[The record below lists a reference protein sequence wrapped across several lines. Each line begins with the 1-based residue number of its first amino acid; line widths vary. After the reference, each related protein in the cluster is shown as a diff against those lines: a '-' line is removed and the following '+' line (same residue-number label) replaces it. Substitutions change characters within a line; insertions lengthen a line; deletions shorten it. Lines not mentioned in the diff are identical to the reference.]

1 MQLSGIEVKELPNK
15 EVLYLKKWQ
24 SNGFYPLEKAIRV
37 GNEWHVYNSKINGWS
52 RSFCTYTDSAFLYML
67 HNNCYLVTDS
77 PMHNEGEFNFE

>member
-1 MQLSGIEVKELPNK
+1 MQLRGTEVKELSDK

-24 SNGFYPLEKAIRV
+24 SNGFYPLEKALRV
-37 GNEWHVYNSKINGWS
+37 GDEWHVYNRKVTGWS
-52 RSFCTYTDSAFLYML
+52 WSFLTYTDSSLLYML